1 MREKIRHHSAVI
13 VSEVLRVCL
22 LRKRAKKMQE
32 RAVILGEEI
41 INDHAKKIMQKQVE
55 DIERRIRE
63 TLNKITREKLLLMR
77 LRKSLA

>member
-1 MREKIRHHSAVI
+1 
-13 VSEVLRVCL
+13 
-22 LRKRAKKMQE
+22 MQE

-77 LRKSLA
+77 LRKSLAQEFDWPVEELLRQLKTKMDADVSEI

>member
-1 MREKIRHHSAVI
+1 
-13 VSEVLRVCL
+13 
-22 LRKRAKKMQE
+22 MQE
-32 RAVILGEEI
+32 RAVILGDEV

-77 LRKSLA
+77 LRKSLAQEFDCPVEELLRQLKTKMDADVSEI

>member
-1 MREKIRHHSAVI
+1 
-13 VSEVLRVCL
+13 
-22 LRKRAKKMQE
+22 MQE
-32 RAVILGEEI
+32 RAVILGDEV

-77 LRKSLA
+77 LRKSLAQEFDWPVEELLRQLKTKMDADVSEI